1 MHVERIKNL
10 VSIVVSNYN
19 NEKYIE
25 ECLDSLINQSY
36 ENIEI
41 IIIDDCSTDNSVDII
56 NSWINKINNYNKDKI
71 TFLKMPKNMGFSGAV
86 TVGMY
91 LAKGEYI
98 AIQDGDDISHNK
110 RIETQVKYL
119 QDKNDIMMVGSNY
132 SVFRNYIEEA
142 KTVPNFVV
150 YGKTKIEEEF
160 GNGNS
165 PVSFGTILFKGE
177 VFDKVG
183 GLTRKLEGAE
193 DYEFIAKSL
202 IYGINNINEPLYYYR
217 SHKDQRSKQYYSKE
231 AKKKD
236 KIYKETLSVMLVL
249 DKFNIG
255 GTETHVLTLAKQLI
269 NEGIKVTVVG
279 GYGPLDNEFRKLKC
293 KIYNLNFPLEIERDE
308 NKKISF
314 LDDINNIIEA
324 EDINLIH
331 AHQSSSGSLA
341 LEAGKNLGIPC
352 IFTVHG
358 MYYYDILNSALKQ
371 ADTVISVSIPVY
383 KWLLKYDINSVVVP
397 NGISFRNYMNSQSDF
412 LRSIYDMDQDSLGI
426 IYCSRMA
433 WGKIQV
439 CKNLITVIRD
449 LRKRDNIKYDGIII
463 GDGPGYLELKKF
475 ADSVNNELGQEV
487 IHFTGSQIDVN
498 KFYMA
503 GDCVLGT
510 GRVAIEAMAAFKKVI
525 AAGNSGYYGFTTSEN
540 FKEAWS
546 TYFGDHDYKFDN
558 DPKYLYEDMKEYYL
572 NKEYYDKDIYDLY
585 DKSRVL
591 FDIFKV
597 TSELIDIYI
606 DAFN

>member
-119 QDKNDIMMVGSNY
+119 QDNNDIMMVGSNY

-217 SHKDQRSKQYYSKE
+217 SHKDQRSKQY
-231 AKKKD
+231 
-236 KIYKETLSVMLVL
+236 
-249 DKFNIG
+249 
-255 GTETHVLTLAKQLI
+255 
-269 NEGIKVTVVG
+269 
-279 GYGPLDNEFRKLKC
+279 
-293 KIYNLNFPLEIERDE
+293 
-308 NKKISF
+308 
-314 LDDINNIIEA
+314 
-324 EDINLIH
+324 
-331 AHQSSSGSLA
+331 
-341 LEAGKNLGIPC
+341 
-352 IFTVHG
+352 
-358 MYYYDILNSALKQ
+358 
-371 ADTVISVSIPVY
+371 
-383 KWLLKYDINSVVVP
+383 
-397 NGISFRNYMNSQSDF
+397 
-412 LRSIYDMDQDSLGI
+412 
-426 IYCSRMA
+426 
-433 WGKIQV
+433 
-439 CKNLITVIRD
+439 
-449 LRKRDNIKYDGIII
+449 
-463 GDGPGYLELKKF
+463 
-475 ADSVNNELGQEV
+475 
-487 IHFTGSQIDVN
+487 
-498 KFYMA
+498 
-503 GDCVLGT
+503 
-510 GRVAIEAMAAFKKVI
+510 
-525 AAGNSGYYGFTTSEN
+525 
-540 FKEAWS
+540 
-546 TYFGDHDYKFDN
+546 
-558 DPKYLYEDMKEYYL
+558 
-572 NKEYYDKDIYDLY
+572 
-585 DKSRVL
+585 
-591 FDIFKV
+591 
-597 TSELIDIYI
+597 
-606 DAFN
+606 